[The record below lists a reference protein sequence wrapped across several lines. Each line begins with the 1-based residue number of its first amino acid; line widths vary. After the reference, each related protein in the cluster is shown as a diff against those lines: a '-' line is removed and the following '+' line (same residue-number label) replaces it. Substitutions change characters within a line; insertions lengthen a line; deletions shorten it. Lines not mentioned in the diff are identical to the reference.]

1 MELTTNLLLR
11 INQTNKPMEINVFI
25 TDNIVLKEFI
35 NNCYL
40 GKYTVQNIFMEWLEW
55 CEENHFNDDI
65 KYAKFMILDVVE
77 YFKID
82 EEEID
87 KYKGRYPQRYYA
99 YVRDNI
105 YFDSWNV
112 LTKFIVECS
121 LEKSFFRY
129 VESLNID
136 IKKYL
141 EPLILEEVAKRI
153 EDLLIY

>member
-11 INQTNKPMEINVFI
+11 INQTKKPMEINVFI
-25 TDNIVLKEFI
+25 TDEIALKELI

-40 GKYTVQNIFMEWLEW
+40 GKYTAQSAFMEWLEW

-65 KYAKFMILDVVE
+65 KYAKFMILDVIE

-82 EEEID
+82 EKEID
-87 KYKGRYPQRYYA
+87 KIKGRYPQREYE
-99 YVRDNI
+99 YVRDRI
-105 YFDSWNV
+105 YFDNWNE
-112 LTKFIVECS
+112 LEKFIVETS
-121 LEKSFFRY
+121 SEKSFLKY

-141 EPLILEEVAKRI
+141 EPLILKEVAKQI
-153 EDLLIY
+153 EDLLII

>member
-11 INQTNKPMEINVFI
+11 INQTSKPMEINVFI
-25 TDNIVLKEFI
+25 NDNIVLKELI

-40 GKYTVQNIFMEWLEW
+40 GKYVAQNTFMEWLEW

-65 KYAKFMILDVVE
+65 EYAKFMILDVVE

-87 KYKGRYPQRYYA
+87 KLKGQYPQRYYN
-99 YVRDNI
+99 YVRNNI
-105 YFDSWNV
+105 YFDNWNE
-112 LTKFIVECS
+112 LEKFIVENS

-141 EPLILEEVAKRI
+141 EPLILKEVAKQI
-153 EDLLIY
+153 EGLLIF